1 MRKIIY
7 IVSIGVI
14 LILSACSNK
23 NLMKYYYPI
32 NKRAE
37 VKVYKYINPNNK
49 ENNEYWMTTTNP
61 KLKTILT
68 ESFDSNFNLYNTFEE
83 KVLKDEAIL
92 LKYSE
97 YEGEYISKEIKSIV
111 KKNQVYNSSKT
122 KSYN

>member
-83 KVLKDEAIL
+83 KVVTIQHK
-92 LKYSE
+92 
-97 YEGEYISKEIKSIV
+97 
-111 KKNQVYNSSKT
+111 
-122 KSYN
+122 